1 MIRRD
6 DNGAMVFSA
15 CRFIERCNGALEAE
29 TLVCVEGIAL
39 AFHWTML
46 PFEVETDWL
55 TLTHMLQ
62 SREKDLSASA
72 HLVREIRR
80 LIDGDREISV
90 RKIHHAQNQ
99 VSHSLANKAW
109 SEVLNEFWL
118 EGGCIVGNMVM
129 NRHILIQNVKAI
141 IMA

>member
-15 CRFIERCNGALEAE
+15 CRFIERCNGALAAE
-29 TLVCVEGIAL
+29 ILACVEGIAL
-39 AFHWTML
+39 ALHWTIL

-55 TLTHMLQ
+55 TLTQMLQ
-62 SREKDLSASA
+62 SREKYLSPSA

-90 RKIHHAQNQ
+90 WNWKIHRAHC
-99 VSHSLANKAW
+99 
-109 SEVLNEFWL
+109 SEP
-118 EGGCIVGNMVM
+118 G
-129 NRHILIQNVKAI
+129 
-141 IMA
+141 

>member
-1 MIRRD
+1 
-6 DNGAMVFSA
+6 MVFSA

-99 VSHSLANKAW
+99 CHLDFPIRSKDQITEWLCGIQMRIDFGMTFELAVSSN
-109 SEVLNEFWL
+109 FT
-118 EGGCIVGNMVM
+118 
-129 NRHILIQNVKAI
+129 AI
-141 IMA
+141 SSHN

>member
-29 TLVCVEGIAL
+29 ILACVEGIAL
-39 AFHWTML
+39 ALHWTIL

-55 TLTHMLQ
+55 TLTQMLQ

-80 LIDGDREISV
+80 LIDGDREISA

-99 VSHSLANKAW
+99 VSHSLANKAR
-109 SEVLNEFWL
+109 SEVLNEFWP
-118 EGGCIVGNMVM
+118 EGGCNFISQLVCEDV
-129 NRHILIQNVKAI
+129 LI
-141 IMA
+141 